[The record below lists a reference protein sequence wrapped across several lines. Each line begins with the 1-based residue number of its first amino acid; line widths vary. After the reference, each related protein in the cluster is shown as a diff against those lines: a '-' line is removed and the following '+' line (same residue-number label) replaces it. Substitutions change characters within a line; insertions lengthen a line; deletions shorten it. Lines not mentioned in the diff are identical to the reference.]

1 MFFRASGRPKIAKK
15 TPKSIIYAGFIAFF
29 TPSSFGQKPLKPG
42 LADIS
47 EVEIDAI

>member
-1 MFFRASGRPKIAKK
+1 MNVFRASGRPKIAEN
-15 TPKSIIYAGFIAFF
+15 PEIDNLRRFYSFF

-42 LADIS
+42 LSDIS